1 MFTLFTP
8 SAQRLRRF
16 VDSQSMVPFTYASVG
31 ATNATPPEGYDVDH
45 YRVELGRGEATFR
58 AACEALRA
66 WKQFD
71 LGWVFATSPSNVA
84 TSRIVVVTARAL
96 GVWVS
101 NAARIAY
108 VIDKPRQFGFA
119 YGTLRRHVETG
130 EERFLVD
137 WSRDDVVY
145 YDILAFSRP
154 RHPLA
159 RLGYPLMRRFQRR
172 FGRDSCA
179 AMQRAVGNLLRA
191 ESSVSPA
198 ATAAISISTPSE
210 ATTAKS
216 KAPAAPLPQSEPA
229 KKRAAAKSKSATSSK
244 SKKKSRRRR

>member
-1 MFTLFTP
+1 
-8 SAQRLRRF
+8 
-16 VDSQSMVPFTYASVG
+16 MVPFTYASVG

-45 YRVELGRGEATFR
+45 YRVELGRGEAAFR

-71 LGWVFATSPSNVA
+71 LGWVFATPPSNVA
-84 TSRIVVVTARAL
+84 TGRIVVVTARAL

-101 NAARIAY
+101 NATRIAY

-137 WSRDDVVY
+137 WSRDDSVS

-179 AMQRAVGNLLRA
+179 AMQRAVTALLQ
-191 ESSVSPA
+191 SKPPVTQ
-198 ATAAISISTPSE
+198 ATATSSE
-210 ATTAKS
+210 L
-216 KAPAAPLPQSEPA
+216 KAPAAPLPPSGPA
-229 KKRAAAKSKSATSSK
+229 KNRTAAKSKSATSSK
-244 SKKKSRRRR
+244 SKKKSRRRH